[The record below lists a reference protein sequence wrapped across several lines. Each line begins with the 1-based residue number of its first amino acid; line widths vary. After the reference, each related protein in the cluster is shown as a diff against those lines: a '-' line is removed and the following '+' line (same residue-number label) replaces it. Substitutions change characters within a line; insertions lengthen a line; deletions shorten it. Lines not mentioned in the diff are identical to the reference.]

1 MQTTSKKRP
10 PSSVEATASSQKNR
24 GARSRLNM
32 PESVNYN
39 VSIRVSDGVQPNQT
53 LPSALADFVDEQNA
67 LTGSLEGSQEAT
79 LLTNHD

>member
-1 MQTTSKKRP
+1 MISIIMQLVSANPSAIKSQTTSKKRP

-39 VSIRVSDGVQPNQT
+39 VSIRVSDGVQPN
-53 LPSALADFVDEQNA
+53 
-67 LTGSLEGSQEAT
+67 
-79 LLTNHD
+79 

>member
-1 MQTTSKKRP
+1 
-10 PSSVEATASSQKNR
+10 
-24 GARSRLNM
+24 M

-53 LPSALADFVDEQNA
+53 LPSALADFVDEQNV
-67 LTGSLEGSQEAT
+67 LTGSLEGSQEVT